1 MGTAG
6 VPRKAGRGLLVGL
19 AGAALALGLWLP
31 GALLTVLF
39 SFAGRAYHWVPLW
52 MAVVLLYRD
61 ILTSVAATV
70 AAIPSQTPQIVYVTP
85 QPTPT
90 SQPTNTPSPTA
101 TATKTAIPPTPVI
114 IYICPTPVYYPPP
127 VYPTPIPAWNP
138 SYADQF
144 IYYYYQRI
152 NNREYITAWS
162 LLTEAF
168 KLAVNPDGYSGFVN
182 YWNTVARVD
191 IRSVSLTSFTG
202 YTATVLVDMVY
213 TYFNGTV
220 ASSLQP
226 FRLYYDSY
234 RATWMFDSNT
244 VPTPAPVYYT
254 PDQFIYH
261 YFYNINL
268 RNYPYTWS
276 LLSPSFIAKNNPPS
290 DGGYWGYVD
299 FWNSVS
305 RVDVTY
311 ASVVSN
317 SGLYADVSVGLK
329 FTYDSGLVTNAYATY
344 HLLWNYSLAN
354 WQFYSP

>member
-1 MGTAG
+1 MK
-6 VPRKAGRGLLVGL
+6 R
-19 AGAALALGLWLP
+19 
-31 GALLTVLF
+31 LLTIPILLLILLGACTPATPTPTETVMP
-39 SFAGRAYHWVPLW
+39 SAG
-52 MAVVLLYRD
+52 D
-61 ILTSVAATV
+61 ILTSVAQTV
-70 AAIPSQTPQIVYVTP
+70 VAVPSQTPYIIYVTQQATCP
-85 QPTPT
+85 IPPVCSTPTPT
-90 SQPTNTPSPTA
+90 ATSTFTPTATA
-101 TATKTAIPPTPVI
+101 TATKTPIPPTPIV
-114 IYICPTPVYYPPP
+114 CC
-127 VYPTPIPAWNP
+127 VYPTLAPSWNP

-152 NNREYITAWS
+152 NNRDYTTTWS
-162 LLTEAF
+162 LLTSAF
-168 KLAVNPDGYSGFVN
+168 KAAVNPDGYTGYVN

-191 IRSVSLTSFTG
+191 IRSVSLTSFNG

-220 ASSLQP
+220 TSSLQP
-226 FRLYYDSY
+226 FLLYYDAY
-234 RATWMFDSNT
+234 RGTWMFDSYTVT

-276 LLSPSFIAKNNPPS
+276 LLSPSFIANNNPPS

-299 FWNSVS
+299 FWDSVS

-311 ASVVSN
+311 ATVVSN
-317 SGLYADVSVGLK
+317 SGVYADVSVGLK